1 MCIRAMLTM
10 ENRHVRTYRHMSK
23 WHIAVT
29 ATHHLDTICTCLFLH
44 YASTLRSILDEKFKY
59 QETKCMKICP
69 LCPTRQIRR
78 VYFLIPPS
86 IDPLSDSC
94 IQIIPY
100 HRKQLSCL
108 KKSETSPFHQDSAH
122 CSWMLSNLGM
132 SHSSIKFIYVK

>member
-1 MCIRAMLTM
+1 MRTTCIYNELFSVCIRAMLSM

-69 LCPTRQIRR
+69 LCPTRHIRR
-78 VYFLIPPS
+78 VYFLFPPS

-94 IQIIPY
+94 IQIIPQ
-100 HRKQLSCL
+100 KATLVS
-108 KKSETSPFHQDSAH
+108 KKIRNVSFPSRFCPLFMDV
-122 CSWMLSNLGM
+122 
-132 SHSSIKFIYVK
+132 I